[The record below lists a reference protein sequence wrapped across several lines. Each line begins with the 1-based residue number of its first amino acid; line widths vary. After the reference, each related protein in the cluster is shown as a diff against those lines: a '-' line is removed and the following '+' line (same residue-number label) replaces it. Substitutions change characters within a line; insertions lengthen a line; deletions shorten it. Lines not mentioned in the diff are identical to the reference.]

1 MRTFHSRPLLGP
13 LELQVMVVT
22 WNLCTCS
29 VRDVVDQ
36 LPQRLAYTTIMT
48 TLVRLFRKGMVRRT
62 KEHNKFVY
70 SPTCTEL
77 QWQEWAADEAAER
90 FLTTQNVPRKL
101 LVSSLRK
108 AMGEQEPG
116 AVSST
121 EESGADKLR
130 SA

>member
-1 MRTFHSRPLLGP
+1 
-13 LELQVMVVT
+13 MVVT

-90 FLTTQNVPRKL
+90 FLTTPNVPRKL

>member
-1 MRTFHSRPLLGP
+1 MRVAWKLGKCNVREV
-13 LELQVMVVT
+13 L
-22 WNLCTCS
+22 NL
-29 VRDVVDQ
+29 
-36 LPQRLAYTTIMT
+36 LPQELAYTTVMT

-90 FLTTQNVPRKL
+90 FLTTPNVPRKL